1 MKFIADA
8 MLGRLARWLRLSG
21 YDVIYTNE
29 MEDGLIL
36 RMSREEERI
45 ILTRDKG
52 LYEKALRNN
61 AQAVL
66 LKSNDFA
73 ERIRQLQKELGVV
86 IQDKPDL
93 ARCPVCNSEIEK
105 ISKKDVGS
113 GVPEGITEQID
124 EFWRCTGCKKIYWQG
139 GHWKN
144 ISSFVEKL

>member
-8 MLGRLARWLRLSG
+8 MLGRLTRWLRLSG
-21 YDVIYTNE
+21 YDVLYTDD

-36 RMSREEERI
+36 RISREEGRI

-52 LYEKALRNN
+52 LYEKAKRNN
-61 AQAVL
+61 AQAFL
-66 LKSNDFA
+66 LTTNDFA

-86 IQDKPDL
+86 IQDDPKVS
-93 ARCPVCNSEIEK
+93 RCPVCNGEIEK
-105 ISKKDVGS
+105 IPKEEVGPEA
-113 GVPEGITEQID
+113 PEGITEQID
-124 EFWRCTGCKKIYWQG
+124 EFWRCIECKKIYWQG